1 MTEGSSALHPAVQK
15 LAALHRRRL
24 RLLGL
29 FVFFILSG
37 ILLLAMVA
45 ALTSQNLGS
54 LLTLGL
60 VGLLLLPALGLA
72 GGLLW
77 YIERTATRKLNSANQ
92 LLSDCAPQT
101 ARLVPIEALIGGHLV
116 ELILATDARL
126 YAAFARSLHPL
137 PRHAVEVQLYGQTRL
152 SGGELVAFQP
162 NGIALLGTV
171 VEPKTAQRRNQWL
184 KIYRWVAIIVVIITL
199 LYQLYGPLR

>member
-1 MTEGSSALHPAVQK
+1 
-15 LAALHRRRL
+15 
-24 RLLGL
+24 
-29 FVFFILSG
+29 
-37 ILLLAMVA
+37 MVA

>member
-1 MTEGSSALHPAVQK
+1 MTEGSSDLHPAVQK

-72 GGLLW
+72 GGLMW
-77 YIERTATRKLNSANQ
+77 YIERTAIRKLNSANQ

>member
-1 MTEGSSALHPAVQK
+1 MTEGSSDLHPAVQK
-15 LAALHRRRL
+15 LVALHRRRL

-72 GGLLW
+72 GGLMW
-77 YIERTATRKLNSANQ
+77 SIERTATRKLNSANQ

-137 PRHAVEVQLYGQTRL
+137 PRHAVEVQLYGQTWL

-184 KIYRWVAIIVVIITL
+184 KIYRWLAIIAVIITL
-199 LYQLYGPLR
+199 LYQLYGPL

>member
-184 KIYRWVAIIVVIITL
+184 KIYRWVAIIAVIITL
-199 LYQLYGPLR
+199 LYQLYGPL